1 MKKNKLEYIDVDNL
15 NDFPVEPAGHRYVY
29 FYGGTKN
36 YRGYIAPNNM
46 SRGDFM
52 EIYPEYIPEQNI
64 PVYQND
70 GIVVRADP
78 KFPCPGFYIISLSKT
93 YTAFDYM
100 DDVIFLRFSFV
111 LKKLKEA
118 MRSELNIQ
126 YAHLLSNEK
135 SDPYVNVHFWLVPI
149 NGISSPDLLDFNVK
163 EYLNSFVPKNEIDK
177 IIKYNEK
184 LRDYFKKINLILKD
198 NELKKVLIERIN

>member
-64 PVYQND
+64 LCIKMMEQLYELIQNFL
-70 GIVVRADP
+70 V
-78 KFPCPGFYIISLSKT
+78 L
-93 YTAFDYM
+93 AF
-100 DDVIFLRFSFV
+100 I
-111 LKKLKEA
+111 
-118 MRSELNIQ
+118 
-126 YAHLLSNEK
+126 
-135 SDPYVNVHFWLVPI
+135 
-149 NGISSPDLLDFNVK
+149 
-163 EYLNSFVPKNEIDK
+163 
-177 IIKYNEK
+177 
-184 LRDYFKKINLILKD
+184 
-198 NELKKVLIERIN
+198 